1 MEEKNH
7 QEKEKT
13 GSRSLKVKMVNNE
26 WFVVKADILDTDTFL
41 IGPYKTQEDAKKF
54 VKQLHA
60 K

>member
-1 MEEKNH
+1 MEKKSH
-7 QEKEKT
+7 QEKGKK

-26 WFVVKADILDTDTFL
+26 WFVVKSDILDTDTFL

-54 VKQLHA
+54 VKQLDA